1 MTVQSWT
8 DVIVT
13 SLQNVWGGV
22 IGFLPSLIGALV
34 ILIIG
39 LIVAA
44 GLGSLVERVIS
55 TIKIDSLLRK
65 LGLGVYFE
73 RAGLSI
79 NSGKFLGALVYWFL
93 LVVFILAASDILGL
107 WGLSTFLR
115 EVVIYIP
122 NIIISVLILLAAVVV
137 ANFLSKLV
145 KASVVSAKLHAS
157 NFLATITYWVIII
170 FGILAALVQLGVAG
184 VLLNTIV
191 TGLIA
196 MLAIAGGLAFGLGG
210 KDYAAHLIDRLRQK
224 VEER

>member
-8 DVIVT
+8 DVIVS

-22 IGFLPSLIGALV
+22 IGFLPSLIGALIV
-34 ILIIG
+34 LIIG

-55 TIKIDSLLRK
+55 AVKIDSLLRK
-65 LGLGVYFE
+65 LGLGIYFE

-115 EVVIYIP
+115 EVVTYIP
-122 NIIISVLILLAAVVV
+122 NIIIAVLILLAAVVV

-145 KASVVSAKLHAS
+145 KASVVSARLHAS
-157 NFLATITYWVIII
+157 NFLATITHWVVII
-170 FGILAALVQLGVAG
+170 FGILAALIQLGVAG

-210 KDYAAHLIDRLRQK
+210 KDYAAHLIERLRER